1 MADTINIVIADN
13 ELSEREKLKSML
25 ANEADFQIVG
35 EARDGREA
43 ADLVRRERPRILLIK
58 EDLPVQNGLAV
69 AEQLTTEMPEVGIIL
84 ILTGSEGEEVWH
96 KMLRAGIREFMTR
109 PIAADRLIEEVRKV
123 ARLQEKQN
131 RRTGATPSVITPA
144 EGPKHQIITVTGPR
158 GGCGKTVIATNL
170 AVALAGGSDKVAI
183 VDLNLWG
190 GDIAMLLDMTPRRS
204 LGDLLPG
211 FGGIDYDVVD
221 SVMGKHGCGVSV
233 LAAPLTGTF
242 DGSTLSRYMVQ
253 GILEALREHYEFT
266 LVDTGYAN
274 LESTLAAM
282 DYSDVILVV
291 VGMDLPRLRDGKLYL
306 KNLLAANYPKEK
318 IRVVVNRAGGSRE
331 IPAGEVESILE
342 FPVLAQLPND
352 EGLVASSVNL
362 GQPFVTNSPNRPL
375 SRALQNLAEG
385 LAPSAA
391 AAAGKKR
398 SGGRWFSF
406 MQ

>member
-13 ELSEREKLKSML
+13 ETAEREKLKGIL
-25 ANEADFQIVG
+25 ANETDLQVVG

-58 EDLPVQNGLAV
+58 EDLPVMNGLAV
-69 AEQLTTEMPEVGIIL
+69 AEQIASELPDVGIIL

-109 PIAADRLIEEVRKV
+109 PITPDRLIEEVRKV
-123 ARLQEKQN
+123 ASLQEKQG
-131 RRTGATPSVITPA
+131 RKAPTSPA
-144 EGPKHQIITVTGPR
+144 APAELEGPKHRIITVTGPR
-158 GGCGKTVIATNL
+158 GGCGKTVITTNL
-170 AVALAGGSDKVAI
+170 AVALTSLTDKVAA

-190 GDIAMLLDMTPRRS
+190 GDIAMLLDMTPRRT

-221 SVMGKHGCGVSV
+221 SVMGKHASGVSL

-253 GILEALREHYEFT
+253 GILEALREHYQCT

-282 DYSDVILVV
+282 DYADVILVV

-306 KNLLAANYPKEK
+306 KNLMAANYPKEK
-318 IRVVVNRAGGSRE
+318 LRVVVNRGGGSKE

-352 EGLVASSVNL
+352 DGLVGTSVNL
-362 GQPFVTNSPNRPL
+362 GQPFVTSSPHKPL
-375 SRALQNLAEG
+375 SRAVQTLAET
-385 LAPSAA
+385 LSPVAPAA
-391 AAAGKKR
+391 TAKKR
-398 SGGRWFSF
+398 SGLRWFNL
-406 MQ
+406 

>member
-1 MADTINIVIADN
+1 MGDTISIIIADN
-13 ELSEREKLKSML
+13 EVSEREKLKSML
-25 ANEADFQIVG
+25 ADEPDFQVVG
-35 EARDGREA
+35 EARDGREC

-58 EDLPVQNGLAV
+58 EDLPVINGLAV
-69 AEQLTTEMPEVGIIL
+69 AEQLAADLPEVGIIL

-109 PIAADRLIEEVRKV
+109 PITADRLGEEIRKV
-123 ARLQEKQN
+123 ARLQEKQG
-131 RRTGATPSVITPA
+131 RKAGPTPGVIAEPA
-144 EGPKHQIITVTGPR
+144 GPKHQIVTVTGPR

-170 AVALAGGSDKVAI
+170 AVALSSLSDKVSI

-221 SVMGKHGCGVSV
+221 SVMGKHACGVSL

-253 GILEALREHYEFT
+253 GILEALREHYECT

-282 DYSDVILVV
+282 DYSDIILVV
-291 VGMDLPRLRDGKLYL
+291 IGMDLPRLRDGKLYL

-318 IRVVVNRAGGSRE
+318 IRVIVNRAGGSKE
-331 IPAGEVESILE
+331 IPGSEVESILE

-352 EGLVASSVNL
+352 EALVGSSVNL
-362 GQPFVTNSPNRPL
+362 GQPFVTGSPHKPL
-375 SRALQNLAEG
+375 SRAIQTLAESLSPVA
-385 LAPSAA
+385 LAP
-391 AAAGKKR
+391 AGKKR
-398 SGGRWFSF
+398 SGMRWFSL

>member
-1 MADTINIVIADN
+1 
-13 ELSEREKLKSML
+13 
-25 ANEADFQIVG
+25 
-35 EARDGREA
+35 
-43 ADLVRRERPRILLIK
+43 LLIK
-58 EDLPVQNGLAV
+58 EDLPVVNGLVV
-69 AEQLTTEMPEVGIIL
+69 AEQLAADMPDVGIIL

-123 ARLQEKQN
+123 ARLQEKQS
-131 RRTGATPSVITPA
+131 RKVAATPGPA
-144 EGPKHQIITVTGPR
+144 AEPEGAKHRIITVTGPR
-158 GGCGKTVIATNL
+158 GGCGKTVLATNL
-170 AVALAGGSDKVAI
+170 AVALSSVSEKVSL

-190 GDIAMLLDMTPRRS
+190 GDIAMLLDMTPRRT

-221 SVMGKHGCGVSV
+221 SVMGKHSSGVSL

-253 GILEALREHYEFT
+253 GILEALREHYECT

-282 DYSDVILVV
+282 DYSDIILVV

-306 KNLLAANYPKEK
+306 KNLVAANYPKDK

-331 IPAGEVESILE
+331 IPAAEVESILD
-342 FPVLAQLPND
+342 FPVLTQLPND
-352 EGLVASSVNL
+352 EALVGSSVNL
-362 GQPFVTNSPNRPL
+362 GQPFVTSSPHKPL
-375 SRALQNLAEG
+375 SRAIQTLAEG
-385 LAPSAA
+385 FSPAGPTAA
-391 AAAGKKR
+391 AKKR
-398 SGGRWFSF
+398 TGMRWFSF
-406 MQ
+406 IQ